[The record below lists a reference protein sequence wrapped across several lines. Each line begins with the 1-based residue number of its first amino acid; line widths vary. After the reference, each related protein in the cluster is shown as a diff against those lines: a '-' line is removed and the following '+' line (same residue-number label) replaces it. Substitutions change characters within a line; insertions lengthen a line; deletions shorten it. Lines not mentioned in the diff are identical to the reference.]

1 MDRGRGAGIRDT
13 PDRVPWCIRL
23 QDVTE
28 EKLMDAI
35 ADWLAARAVLIGALA
50 IVVYVLIPAKKFKR
64 GARHYWM
71 EDQHK

>member
-1 MDRGRGAGIRDT
+1 MI
-13 PDRVPWCIRL
+13 
-23 QDVTE
+23 
-28 EKLMDAI
+28 DAI

-50 IVVYVLIPAKKFKR
+50 IVVYVLIPAKKFKK

>member
-1 MDRGRGAGIRDT
+1 
-13 PDRVPWCIRL
+13 
-23 QDVTE
+23 
-28 EKLMDAI
+28 MDAI

-50 IVVYVLIPAKKFKR
+50 TLAYALIPSKKFKK